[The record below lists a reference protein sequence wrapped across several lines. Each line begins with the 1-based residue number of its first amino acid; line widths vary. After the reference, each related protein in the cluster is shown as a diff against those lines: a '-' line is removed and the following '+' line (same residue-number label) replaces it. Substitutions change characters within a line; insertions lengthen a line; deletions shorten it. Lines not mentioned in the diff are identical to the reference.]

1 MVECDGDVKDR
12 GAVNELLVLVGG
24 PDATDALSQSELG
37 PCQARRRPSPRFED
51 SHSILHTKL

>member
-1 MVECDGDVKDR
+1 MVECDGDVEDR
-12 GAVNELLVLVGG
+12 GAVNELLVGG

-37 PCQARRRPSPRFED
+37 PCQARRRPSPRFQD